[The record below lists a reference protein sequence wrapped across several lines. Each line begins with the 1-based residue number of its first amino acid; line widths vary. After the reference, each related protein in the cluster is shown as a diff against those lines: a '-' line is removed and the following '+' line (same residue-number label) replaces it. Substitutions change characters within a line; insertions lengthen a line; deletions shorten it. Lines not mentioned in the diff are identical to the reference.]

1 MRYPDITVNTHDK
14 VTVHIVTYRL
24 TTSTSTPQLEQPK
37 AQDLRAPASFLALG
51 IPGAKREV
59 KLPDWGWLG

>member
-1 MRYPDITVNTHDK
+1 MHTDK

-24 TTSTSTPQLEQPK
+24 TTSTSTPQLEQLK
-37 AQDLRAPASFLALG
+37 AQGLPAPASFLSALG